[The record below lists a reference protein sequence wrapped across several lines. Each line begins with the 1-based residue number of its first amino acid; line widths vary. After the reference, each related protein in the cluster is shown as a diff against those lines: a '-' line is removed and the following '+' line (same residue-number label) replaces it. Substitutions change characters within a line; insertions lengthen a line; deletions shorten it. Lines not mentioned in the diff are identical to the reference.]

1 MNMKYLSLSMPF
13 VFIVLYGS
21 GFVFTKMGLAFAS
34 PMAFLILRFFIA
46 FLILFILSLLLKS
59 SWPKTQKEFLHI
71 AFAGT
76 LTVGTF
82 SIGVYLALSYGLS
95 VSLCA
100 LIISLQP
107 LLVTLIAQKYLN
119 ERINKYI
126 WRGLFI
132 AFFGVFCIVLF
143 KLNTQNLNILSLFC
157 AFVALIG
164 LSFGN
169 IYQKKYCSNMNL
181 FTGGAIGTLSSSLLV
196 IPFLFLEESYI
207 IYNKD
212 FFIALFY
219 MSIGVSIGALSL
231 LYLMIKKNNISKV
244 ASLFYLV
251 PVSAVVI
258 SYFLLDES
266 IDLLVLFG
274 IGMVLLGLREIH
286 KKQQK
291 TEEIKTVN
299 AKI

>member
-1 MNMKYLSLSMPF
+1 MNTKYLSMSMPLI
-13 VFIVLYGS
+13 FIVLYGS
-21 GFVFTKMGLAFAS
+21 GFVFTKMGLEFAS

-46 FLILFILSLLLKS
+46 FLILFILSLVLKS

-71 AFAGT
+71 ALAGA
-76 LTVGTF
+76 LSVGTF
-82 SIGVYLALSYGLS
+82 SIGVYLALTYGLS

-107 LLVTLIAQKYLN
+107 LLVSLLAQKYLN
-119 ERINKYI
+119 ESINKYI

-143 KLNTQNLNILSLFC
+143 KLNTQNLDIISLICAFC
-157 AFVALIG
+157 ALLG

-169 IYQKKYCSNMNL
+169 IYQKKYCANMNL

-196 IPFLFLEESYI
+196 IPFLFLEESYV

-219 MSIGVSIGALSL
+219 MSFGVSIGALSL
-231 LYLMIKKNNISKV
+231 LYLMIRKNNISKV

-258 SYFLLDES
+258 SYFLLDEK

-274 IGMVLLGLREIH
+274 ILMVILGLREIH
-286 KKQQK
+286 KNKQK
-291 TEEIKTVN
+291 TVELKIKN